1 MTCHVSGMKVIWEHK
16 ISTASVCP
24 GSVEGLFLP
33 EPSFYCPRRSL
44 HLSRVPHA
52 SIQPGSSNNLGYAHL
67 ERGAPRLLRYRKPT
81 KNDGNGTHFLLSSF
95 AVCVY
100 LLPRSPITAL
110 LAGFF
115 VRDVHWSNYFFA
127 PIFFPSL
134 RLSKSDASDGVLWIF
149 FTFFGFV
156 SVGVN
161 KRS

>member
-24 GSVEGLFLP
+24 GTGEGLFLP

-44 HLSRVPHA
+44 HLFRVPHA

-67 ERGAPRLLRYRKPT
+67 ERGDPRLLRYRKPT

-95 AVCVY
+95 AVCVCV
-100 LLPRSPITAL
+100 LASPFTHHGT
-110 LAGFF
+110 AGFF

-127 PIFFPSL
+127 PIFFPPFALPSL
-134 RLSKSDASDGVLWIF
+134 TQAMVF
-149 FTFFGFV
+149 
-156 SVGVN
+156 
-161 KRS
+161 